1 MVRFAV
7 QTWGT
12 DLGGVKAYAGEAEVL
27 GYDALWYGDGLWPWT
42 HEGWTVLAA
51 LATVTTRIRLGPA
64 VTYLIDSAYR
74 HPSLLAQ
81 LASSVDWLS
90 GGRLDLRVGLGATSA
105 DASATWG
112 SHGIHYPDAP
122 DRLERL
128 REGLQIV
135 KALWSGKLVDFSGKF
150 NTLHGAQ
157 LASRPVQQPHP
168 PIWIAAMGDRMLAL
182 AAELADVWE
191 ASYLTPAAFA
201 EKLKRLEGHCRASGR
216 DVRQIR
222 RSVEVDVVV
231 GENASELSA
240 GTRQFLKARALP
252 GGHPLLETALI
263 GDPSRCRERLLEYR
277 EAGVTDFTLSFAD
290 FTAPAMLRHFAEQV
304 LPRLPR

>member
-12 DLGGVKAYAGEAEVL
+12 DLGAVKAYAADAEEL

-42 HEGWTVLAA
+42 HEAWTVLAA

-64 VTYLIDSAYR
+64 VTYLCNNAYR

-90 GGRLDLRVGLGATSA
+90 NGRLDLRVGLGATSP
-105 DASATWG
+105 DASATWR
-112 SHGIHYPDAP
+112 SHGIHYPNAP

-135 KALWSGKLVDFSGKF
+135 KALWSGKPVDFSGKF

-157 LASRPVQQPHP
+157 LAPRPLQQPHP
-168 PIWIAAMGDRMLAL
+168 PILIAAMGDRMLAL
-182 AAELADVWE
+182 TAELADGWE
-191 ASYLTPAAFA
+191 ASYLTPASFA
-201 EKLKRLEGHCRASGR
+201 EKLKRLEGYCQSAGR
-216 DVRQIR
+216 DVRRIR

-231 GENASELSA
+231 GENPSELSA
-240 GTRQFLKARALP
+240 GTRQFLNARALL

-263 GDPSRCRERLLEYR
+263 GDPSRCRERLLEYG
-277 EAGVTDFTLSFAD
+277 EAGATDLTLSFAD
-290 FTAPAMLRHFAEQV
+290 FPAPAMLRLFAEQI
-304 LPRLPR
+304 LPRVPR